1 MAKNNKNKKNRIT
14 SYCDATNKTKN
25 AESFPKTT
33 GLYAVTIVTERKVF
47 VFGSPDEITDD
58 YISDE
63 HEFFYDEFEVSS
75 ETNTVKKI
83 VKITKADQINNDES
97 FENVSDDTPIH
108 VTHNGESKIRAF
120 NDGLDIDNSDE
131 YIAYDD
137 MSLFEAVS
145 VEKIC

>member
-14 SYCDATNKTKN
+14 SYCDTTNMNKK
-25 AESFPKTT
+25 AEPFPKTT
-33 GLYAVTIVTERKVF
+33 GLYVVTIVTERKVF

-58 YISDE
+58 YVGDE
-63 HEFFYDEFEVSS
+63 HEFFYNEFDVFGK
-75 ETNTVKKI
+75 TNTVKKI

-97 FENVSDDTPIH
+97 FENVSNDTPIH

-120 NDGLDIDNSDE
+120 NDGLYIADSDE

>member
-1 MAKNNKNKKNRIT
+1 MAKNSKNKKNQIT
-14 SYCDATNKTKN
+14 SYCDTANKTKKT
-25 AESFPKTT
+25 EPFPKTT

-58 YISDE
+58 YVGDE
-63 HEFFYDEFEVSS
+63 HEFFYDEFEVSG

-83 VKITKADQINNDES
+83 VKITKADQINNNES
-97 FENVSDDTPIH
+97 FEKVSDNTPIH

-120 NDGLDIDNSDE
+120 NDGLDIDDSDE

>member
-1 MAKNNKNKKNRIT
+1 MAKKKKNKIT
-14 SYCDATNKTKN
+14 SFCDKDNKSKKS
-25 AESFPKTT
+25 EEFPKTT
-33 GLYAVTIVTERKVF
+33 GLYAVTIVTERKVL
-47 VFGSPDEITDD
+47 VYGSPDEITND
-58 YISDE
+58 YVGDE
-63 HEFFYDEFEVSS
+63 NEFFYDEFDVSHDTS
-75 ETNTVKKI
+75 TVKKI

>member
-14 SYCDATNKTKN
+14 SYCDTTNKTKK
-25 AESFPKTT
+25 ADPFPKAT

-58 YISDE
+58 YVGDE
-63 HEFFYDEFEVSS
+63 HEFFYDEFEVSGN
-75 ETNTVKKI
+75 TTTVKKI

-108 VTHNGESKIRAF
+108 VTHNGESKIRNF
-120 NDGLDIDNSDE
+120 NEGLDIDNSEE